1 MKNLL
6 WRLKDQLEIASC
18 RFTCGEVS
26 ILPSVAVV
34 STCQDEEGRE
44 RGREREE
51 REKEGR
57 GEGERTLRED
67 RREGETNRE
76 RGRMN
81 LEKKHYMY

>member
-26 ILPSVAVV
+26 ILPSVAVG
-34 STCQDEEGRE
+34 STCQGEEGRE

-51 REKEGR
+51 REGEGREGR
-57 GEGERTLRED
+57 GGGEG
-67 RREGETNRE
+67 GE
-76 RGRMN
+76 RGRGRGGR
-81 LEKKHYMY
+81 